1 MTSMTTA
8 GWLNERAAGARP
20 LAVTGNRPLRLDD
33 PDVCYLVQRGSV
45 ELFLVEH
52 QSEGMPG
59 TRKHLFSVGHGGL
72 LFGVDTTAGLM
83 DMGFLATGTPDTL
96 LVPLPVAELAEADDS
111 VIASIEH
118 WVESLSAAIT
128 RPMVPR
134 PRPDEVLMPG
144 ETAEPGEGRYISTGQ
159 RVAWCTMTGDGTLFA
174 DVESVDAGGF
184 PLPLTRDTWLAVPKN
199 VGITT
204 VTTADLMTSGGIQG
218 ALLRFHGLA
227 ADALPMALRL
237 AAADEVNRLRA
248 RAEGNRH
255 AAGRALDILSGIF
268 DHRAAR
274 SHRVDVEQPLVLALA
289 RLGEVTGFRLEMPLK
304 QGDEPLPFA
313 LDDIL
318 RASRLRSR
326 SLKLERHWWRA
337 DHGAFLL
344 IRRGDDRPL
353 ALWRAGS
360 SYRLYDPVEK
370 LERRLT
376 AAEAAKL
383 EGLALALYPP
393 LEDRPL
399 HVRDVLTGALRA
411 RLPELST
418 LIGATLLLGV
428 LTLAVP
434 IAMSYVL
441 NSVLPDN
448 TLGKLWEVA
457 AALVL
462 VSALTLILRIT
473 AQFASLRMEG
483 LAGSRLQAAVM
494 DRLLRLPPR
503 FFRRFT
509 SGELGTRVLAVE
521 RLENALTAT
530 MIGSVVTGGVA
541 LISFGLMLTYSWR
554 LGLVAVVLTL
564 VLAAATLGFGLLR
577 VRREAAM
584 VQQDARMTG
593 FSLELAGGITKL
605 RLAAAEDR
613 VFLHWSRLYAQ
624 ATHSWLRADSL
635 AARQTAFSL
644 GYTSLATAGILLAC
658 VHWELAEGMTLGLLV
673 AFLSA
678 FNAALGGLA
687 ALAATIVE
695 VAALAPIA
703 RHASPIL
710 ETVPETERVK
720 IDPGPLSGALEVS
733 RLKFQYGPDQPLIF
747 SDLSLQV
754 RPGEFVALVGPSGT
768 GKSTLFRLLLGFEQ
782 PTSGLVLYDGVDLN
796 GLDPQAV
803 RRQCGVVLQSG
814 KLMPGTVMENILGA
828 NLDLGEDAAWDAARQ
843 AAIADDILHMPMGM
857 RTQVTDGGSAFSGGQ
872 IQRLLMARAIVGQ
885 PRILLL
891 DEATS
896 ALDNRTQ
903 AMVTDSLN
911 HIAATRLVIA
921 HRLSTV
927 ERADRIVV
935 LRNGMV
941 AEEGSYDD
949 LMRRNGLF
957 SQLARRQLT
966 GAQEL

>member
-1 MTSMTTA
+1 MTAVEIA
-8 GWLNERAAGARP
+8 GWLGERAAMTQP
-20 LAVTGNRPLRLDD
+20 LEVTGNRPLRLDD
-33 PDVCYLVQRGSV
+33 PDACYLVQQGAI
-45 ELFLVEH
+45 ELFLVENH
-52 QSEGMPG
+52 AEDMPG
-59 TRKHLFSVGHGGL
+59 TRKHLFSVGPGGL
-72 LFGVDTTAGLM
+72 LFGVDTSAGLM
-83 DMGFLATGTPDTL
+83 DMGFLATGTPGTL
-96 LVPLPVAELAEADDS
+96 LVAMKLADITQANETVAAAID
-111 VIASIEH
+111 A
-118 WVESLSAAIT
+118 WVEQLSAAIT

-144 ETAEPGEGRYISTGQ
+144 EVAEPGDGRYISIGQ
-159 RVAWCTMTGDGTLFA
+159 RVAWCTLQGDGALFA
-174 DVESVDAGGF
+174 DVESVDAGG
-184 PLPLTRDTWLAVPKN
+184 PALPLTRDTWLAIPRN
-199 VGITT
+199 VGVGT
-204 VTTADLMTSGGIQG
+204 VTTADLLRSGGMQA
-218 ALLRFHGLA
+218 ALLRFHALA

-237 AAADEVNRLRA
+237 ASADEVNRLRA

-255 AAGRALDILSGIF
+255 AAGRALDVLSGIF
-268 DHRAAR
+268 DHRGA
-274 SHRVDVEQPLVLALA
+274 SNHRLDVQQPLVQALA
-289 RLGEVTGFRLEMPLK
+289 RLGDLTGFRLDMPLK

-326 SLKLERHWWRA
+326 SLRLEPGWWRA
-337 DHGAFLL
+337 DHGPFLL
-344 IRRGDDRPL
+344 IRKGDDRPL
-353 ALWRAGS
+353 ALWRVGG
-360 SYRLYDPVEK
+360 SYRLYDPVENI
-370 LERRLT
+370 ERRLG
-376 AAEAAKL
+376 ADEAGGL

-399 HVRDVLTGALRA
+399 PVRDVLAGAMKA

-448 TLGKLWEVA
+448 ALGKLWEVA

-462 VSALTLILRIT
+462 VSALTLVLRIT

-554 LGLVAVVLTL
+554 LGLIAVVLTL
-564 VLAAATLGFGLLR
+564 VLAAATLGFGMLR

-584 VQQDARMTG
+584 VQQDAKMTG

-613 VFLHWSRLYAQ
+613 VFLHWSRLYAD
-624 ATHSWLRADSL
+624 ATQSWLQADSL
-635 AARQTAFSL
+635 AVRQQAFST
-644 GYTSLATAGILLAC
+644 GYTSLATAGILLVC
-658 VHWELAEGMTLGLLV
+658 VQWGLAEGMSLGLLV

-687 ALAATIVE
+687 ALAAAIVE
-695 VAALAPIA
+695 IAALAPIA
-703 RHASPIL
+703 RHAAPIL
-710 ETVPETERVK
+710 QTVPETERVK
-720 IDPGPLSGALEVS
+720 IDPGPLSGAIEVS

-747 SDLSLQV
+747 NDLSLQV

-828 NLDLGEDAAWDAARQ
+828 NLHLGEDAAWEAARQ

-903 AMVTDSLN
+903 AVVTDSLN

-927 ERADRIVV
+927 ERADRIIV

-941 AEEGSYDD
+941 AEEGSYTE
-949 LMRRNGLF
+949 LMGRNGLF
-957 SQLARRQLT
+957 AQLARRQLT
-966 GAQEL
+966 GAAEG